1 VNLAL
6 LLAPLVAVA
15 SGGAEDP
22 TYDRLFG
29 EASVPQGEVASVE
42 PVSPWTPIR
51 LVAPAILGGMGLLAL
66 WQLRRRRTPPTVS
79 GSPLISVL
87 SRQPM
92 GDRGALVLVEV
103 EEQEGGRRR
112 LLVGTGGG
120 SPTLVSDLGTN
131 FEASVI
137 EEVLAERN
145 RLSGEA

>member
-1 VNLAL
+1 MTLAL

-29 EASVPQGEVASVE
+29 EMNAQGEVASVE
-42 PVSPWTPIR
+42 PTSPWTPIR
-51 LVAPAILGGMGLLAL
+51 LVAPAVLGGMGLLAL
-66 WQLRRRRTPPTVS
+66 WQLRRRKATPTVS

-92 GDRGALVLVEV
+92 GDRGALVLIEV

-137 EEVLAERN
+137 EEVLAERT
-145 RLSGEA
+145 RMSGEA